1 MHDLKF
7 SRQRQSIKDYLA
19 STKSHPTA
27 DTVYHNV
34 RKKYPKIS
42 LGTVYRNLTLLSDLG
57 EAQKISTPDGVN
69 RFDGNFHPHNH
80 FYCEECNSVL
90 DLELDMIYIDRI
102 NRFAAEKFDGVI
114 EASTT
119 MFYGKCSDCLQ
130 QV

>member
-1 MHDLKF
+1 MQDLKF

-27 DTVYHNV
+27 DAVYHNV

-57 EAQKISTPDGVN
+57 EALKISTPDGVN
-69 RFDGNFHPHNH
+69 RFDGNSHPHNH
-80 FYCEECNSVL
+80 FYCEKCNCVF
-90 DLELDMIYIDRI
+90 DLELDMKYIHRI
-102 NRFAAEKFDGVI
+102 NRFAAEKFDGAI

-130 QV
+130 QM